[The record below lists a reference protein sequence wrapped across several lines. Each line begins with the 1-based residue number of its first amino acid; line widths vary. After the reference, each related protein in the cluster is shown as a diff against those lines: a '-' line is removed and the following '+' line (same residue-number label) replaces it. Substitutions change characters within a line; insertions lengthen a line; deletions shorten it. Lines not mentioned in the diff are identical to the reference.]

1 MTGGKRIVRAD
12 VKPGMIVEHRVRFL
26 VSSRLYG
33 PESRKHAGRR
43 KYIPLGDV
51 EEVVIGERW
60 SVRRKNLLVLWGAG
74 VAPYWVAQGGERDE
88 DGRPEWCTFDTFAEA
103 IAYADK
109 RAREVEP

>member
-60 SVRRKNLLVLWGAG
+60 SVRRNDLMQRLG